1 MFYTPEDKI
10 LSETNHKNQ
19 YHKNTHLHKSIGR
32 KNIMTTKNI
41 EKLEIIWHIL
51 KIGNSKIEN
60 GSQ

>member
-19 YHKNTHLHKSIGR
+19 YNKNKHLHKSIGR

-41 EKLEIIWHIL
+41 EKLEII
-51 KIGNSKIEN
+51 
-60 GSQ
+60 